1 MIINSFI
8 IKTVYDSDAQAFIT
22 AAALTDTTSKN
33 AINTLVIG
41 LKSASLW
48 TKINA
53 IYPMAGS
60 TAASMKFNLKNPLD
74 TDAAFRLMW
83 FGGWTWS
90 SNGAKPGGA
99 TNYARTYIT
108 PTAIGATN
116 RFAMGIYS
124 RTQDLSI
131 NRAWGS
137 LISATNLF
145 ASHSFNG
152 ANFVLGNVAAN
163 LIYPPDPTTRFHMA
177 RRTST
182 TFMEAY
188 RNGVSVGTNTNAVAA
203 LPALEM
209 YLGARNQNGIA
220 GTYTTQEIAFAFI
233 AGAAALTDGDATNLT
248 TLVNNYQLALGR
260 NV

>member
-1 MIINSFI
+1 MIINPFI
-8 IKTVYDSDAQAFIT
+8 LKPVYDADAQAFIT
-22 AAALTDTTSKN
+22 AAGLTDFTSIN

-41 LKSASLW
+41 LKAASLW

-60 TAASMKFNLKNPLD
+60 TSASMKFNLKNPVD
-74 TDAAFRLMW
+74 TDAGFRLSW

-90 SNGAKPGGA
+90 ATGAKPNGTTG
-99 TNYARTYIT
+99 YARTYIT

-124 RTQDLSI
+124 RTQDLTI
-131 NRAWGS
+131 NRAWGC
-137 LISATNLF
+137 LIAATNLF

-152 ANFVLGNVAAN
+152 ANFVIGNVASN
-163 LIYPPDPTTRFHMA
+163 LVYPPDPSTRFHIG

-188 RNGVSVGTNTNAVAA
+188 RNGVSVGTNTTAITA

-209 YLGARNQNGIA
+209 YLGARNQSGAA

-233 AGAAALTDGDATNLT
+233 AGAAALTDTDAINLT
-248 TLVNNYQLALGR
+248 TLVNNYQLTLGR